1 MPIVFTSFHQ
11 PRNRCYSYLTEEVVS
26 TIYIS
31 VENLRLGEEE
41 LRPAQGHRT
50 SERQKGSLNPG
61 LAMVFAPGQ
70 ANKELEVLK
79 ARPREMRM
87 GS

>member
-1 MPIVFTSFHQ
+1 M
-11 PRNRCYSYLTEEVVS
+11 TEEVVS
-26 TIYIS
+26 VIYIS
-31 VENLRLGEEE
+31 VENLRLGEE
-41 LRPAQGHRT
+41 LRPAQGHSA

-61 LAMVFAPGQ
+61 LAMAFAPGQ

-87 GS
+87 GSQVMACEPLKSC